1 MKRILACI
9 DASQYAARVCDY
21 TAWAAKRL
29 DASVELLNVIQRS
42 NAAASRNDLSG
53 AIGLGVKSSLL
64 EELTQLDEAE
74 GKLAI
79 EKGRILLDSARDHVK
94 NLGVE
99 DVMLTHR
106 HGGIVETVAER
117 EVDADLI
124 VMGKRGG
131 SHEFAKGHIGSKVE
145 RVIRASHKPVLVASS
160 RGVELSQNNPSKVI
174 VAYDGGAASSAA
186 LNFACT
192 SALFTDVPLEVVV
205 AGSDDAKHRKLVE
218 GAQAILAGKS
228 RLGEAVLKNGTPDA
242 VIGATMKDNPEGF
255 LVMGAFGH
263 SPLRTLIVGSTTTAM
278 IRTVHAPVLLMRP

>member
-21 TAWAAKRL
+21 TSWAANKL

-42 NAAASRNDLSG
+42 NAASSRKDLSG

-64 EELTQLDEAE
+64 EELTRLDEAE
-74 GKLAI
+74 GRLAI

-94 NLGVE
+94 NLGVD
-99 DVMLTHR
+99 DVVLTHR

-160 RGVELSQNNPSKVI
+160 RGVELSQQDPSVVI
-174 VAYDGGAASSAA
+174 VAYDGGAASSAG

-192 SALFTDVPLEVVV
+192 SALFAGVPLKVVV
-205 AGSDDAKHRKLVE
+205 AGADDARHRKMVD
-218 GAQAILAGKS
+218 GAREVLSSKGRS
-228 RLGEAVLKNGTPDA
+228 GDVVLKDGAPDA
-242 VIGATMKDNPEGF
+242 VISATMKENPEGF

-263 SPLRTLIVGSTTTAM
+263 SPLRTLIVGSTTTTM